1 MRRYLLV
8 DDDTIFNFLHTEVIK
23 TVDSSAHIDL
33 FNASPEGLQFLEEAL
48 EGKGEMPHFLFLDI
62 RMPEMDGFEYL
73 DALMNYPIEKFKDLR
88 IYVLSSSL
96 AERDKE
102 KSLAYPIVTGFIEK
116 TLTIEK
122 LKSIIETYPME

>member
-8 DDDTIFNFLHTEVIK
+8 DDDTIFNYLHTEVIK
-23 TVDSSAHIDL
+23 AVDNSAQIDL
-33 FNASPEGLQFLEEAL
+33 FNSSTEGLEFLKDAL
-48 EGKGEMPHFLFLDI
+48 EDKHPIPNFLFLDI

-73 DALMNYPIEKFKDLR
+73 DELMKYPVEKFKDLR

-96 AERDKE
+96 AERDKD
-102 KSLAYPIVTGFIEK
+102 KSLSYPIVTGFIEK

-122 LKSIIETYPME
+122 LKGLIETYPL

>member
-23 TVDSSAHIDL
+23 TVDDSAQIDL
-33 FNASPEGLQFLEEAL
+33 FNSSMEGLEFLKDAL
-48 EGKGEMPHFLFLDI
+48 EDKHPMPNFLFLDI

-73 DALMNYPIEKFKDLR
+73 DELMKFPIEKFKDLR

-102 KSLAYPIVTGFIEK
+102 KSLSYPIVTGFIEK

-122 LKSIIETYPME
+122 LKGIIETYPM

>member
-23 TVDSSAHIDL
+23 AVDNSAQIDL
-33 FNASPEGLQFLEEAL
+33 FNSSTEGLEFLKDAL
-48 EGKGEMPHFLFLDI
+48 EDKHPMPNFLFLDI

-73 DALMNYPIEKFKDLR
+73 DELMKFPIEKFKDLR

-96 AERDKE
+96 AERDKD
-102 KSLAYPIVTGFIEK
+102 KSLSYPIVTGFIEK

-122 LKSIIETYPME
+122 LKGIIETYPL

>member
-23 TVDSSAHIDL
+23 TVDDSAQIDL
-33 FNASPEGLQFLEEAL
+33 FNSSMEGLEFLKDAL
-48 EGKGEMPHFLFLDI
+48 EDKHPMPNFLFLDI

-73 DALMNYPIEKFKDLR
+73 DELMKFPIEKFKDLR

-102 KSLAYPIVTGFIEK
+102 KSLSYPIVAGFIEK

-122 LKSIIETYPME
+122 LKGIIETY

>member
-23 TVDSSAHIDL
+23 AVDDSAQIDL
-33 FNASPEGLQFLEEAL
+33 FNSSTGGLEFLKDAL
-48 EGKGEMPHFLFLDI
+48 EDKHPMPNFLFLDI

-73 DALMNYPIEKFKDLR
+73 DELIKYPVEKFKDLR

-96 AERDKE
+96 AERDKD
-102 KSLAYPIVTGFIEK
+102 KSLSYPIVTGFIEK

-122 LKSIIETYPME
+122 LKGIIETYPL

>member
-23 TVDSSAHIDL
+23 TVDNSAQIDL
-33 FNASPEGLQFLEEAL
+33 FNSSMEGLEFLKDAL
-48 EGKGEMPHFLFLDI
+48 EDKHPMPNFLFLDI

-73 DALMNYPIEKFKDLR
+73 DELMKFPIEKFKDLR

-102 KSLAYPIVTGFIEK
+102 KSLSYPIVTGFIEK

-122 LKSIIETYPME
+122 LKGIIETYPM

>member
-23 TVDSSAHIDL
+23 AVDDSAQIDL
-33 FNASPEGLQFLEEAL
+33 FNSSTEGLEFLKDAL
-48 EGKGEMPHFLFLDI
+48 EDKHPMPNFLFLDI

-73 DALMNYPIEKFKDLR
+73 DELMKYPVEKFKDLR

-96 AERDKE
+96 AERDKD
-102 KSLAYPIVTGFIEK
+102 KSLSYPIVTGFIEK

-122 LKSIIETYPME
+122 LKGLIETYPL

>member
-1 MRRYLLV
+1 MRRFLLV
-8 DDDTIFNFLHTEVIK
+8 DDDSIFNFLHTEVIK
-23 TVDSSAHIDL
+23 TVDDSAQIDL
-33 FNASPEGLQFLEEAL
+33 FNSSMEGLEFLKEAL
-48 EGKGEMPHFLFLDI
+48 EDKHPMPNFLFLDI

-73 DALMNYPIEKFKDLR
+73 DELMKFPIEKFKDLR

-102 KSLAYPIVTGFIEK
+102 KSLSYPIVTGFIEK

-122 LKSIIETYPME
+122 LKGIIETYPM

>member
-23 TVDSSAHIDL
+23 TVDSSAQIDL
-33 FNASPEGLQFLEEAL
+33 FNSSIEGLEFLQAAL
-48 EGKGEMPHFLFLDI
+48 DEKREMPHFLFLDI

-73 DALMNYPIEKFKDLR
+73 DELMKYPIEKFKDLR
-88 IYVLSSSL
+88 IFIVSSSL

-102 KSLAYPIVTGFIEK
+102 KSLSYSIVSGFVEK

-122 LKSIIETYPME
+122 LKGIIETYPL

>member
-23 TVDSSAHIDL
+23 AVDDSAQIDL
-33 FNASPEGLQFLEEAL
+33 FNSSTEGLEFLKDAL
-48 EGKGEMPHFLFLDI
+48 EDKHPMPNFLFLDI

-73 DALMNYPIEKFKDLR
+73 DELMKFPIEKFKDLR

-96 AERDKE
+96 AERDKD
-102 KSLAYPIVTGFIEK
+102 KSLSYPIVTGFIEK

-122 LKSIIETYPME
+122 LKGIIETYPL

>member
-23 TVDSSAHIDL
+23 TVDDSAQIDL
-33 FNASPEGLQFLEEAL
+33 FNSSMEGLEFLKEAL
-48 EGKGEMPHFLFLDI
+48 EDKHPMPNFLFLDI

-73 DALMNYPIEKFKDLR
+73 DELMKFPIEKFKDLR

-102 KSLAYPIVTGFIEK
+102 KSLSYPIVTGFIEK

-122 LKSIIETYPME
+122 LKGIIETYPM

>member
-23 TVDSSAHIDL
+23 AVDDSAQIDL
-33 FNASPEGLQFLEEAL
+33 FNSSTEGLEFLKDAL
-48 EGKGEMPHFLFLDI
+48 EDKHPMPNFLFLDI

-73 DALMNYPIEKFKDLR
+73 DELIKYPVEKFKDLR

-96 AERDKE
+96 AERDKD
-102 KSLAYPIVTGFIEK
+102 KSLSYPIVTGFIEK

-122 LKSIIETYPME
+122 LKGIIETYPL

>member
-8 DDDTIFNFLHTEVIK
+8 DDDVIFNFLHTEVIK
-23 TVDSSAHIDL
+23 AVDGLAHIDL
-33 FNASPEGLQFLEEAL
+33 FNSSTEGLEFLKEAL
-48 EGKGEMPHFLFLDI
+48 DNKREMPHFLFLDI

-73 DALMNYPIEKFKDLR
+73 DELMNYPVEKFKDLK

-96 AERDKE
+96 ADRDKD
-102 KSLAYPIVTGFIEK
+102 KSLSYQIVTGFIEK

-122 LKSIIETYPME
+122 LKGIIGTYPL

>member
-1 MRRYLLV
+1 MRRFLLV
-8 DDDTIFNFLHTEVIK
+8 DDDSIFNFLHTEVIK
-23 TVDSSAHIDL
+23 AVDELAQINL
-33 FNASPEGLQFLEEAL
+33 FNSSTEGLEFLQDAL
-48 EGKGEMPHFLFLDI
+48 EGKREMPHFLFLDI

-73 DALMNYPIEKFKDLR
+73 DELMKYPVEKFKELR

-102 KSLAYPIVTGFIEK
+102 KSLSSPIVTGFIEK

-122 LKSIIETYPME
+122 LKGIIETYPV

>member
-1 MRRYLLV
+1 MRRFLLV
-8 DDDTIFNFLHTEVIK
+8 DDDSIFNFLHTEVIK
-23 TVDSSAHIDL
+23 AVDELAQIDL
-33 FNASPEGLQFLEEAL
+33 FNSSTEGLEFLQDAL
-48 EGKGEMPHFLFLDI
+48 EGKREMPHFLFLDI

-73 DALMNYPIEKFKDLR
+73 DELMKYPVEKFKELR

-102 KSLAYPIVTGFIEK
+102 KSLSSPIVTGFIEK

-122 LKSIIETYPME
+122 LKGIIETYPV

>member
-1 MRRYLLV
+1 MRRFLLV
-8 DDDTIFNFLHTEVIK
+8 DDDSIFNFLHTEVIK
-23 TVDSSAHIDL
+23 AVDELAQINL
-33 FNASPEGLQFLEEAL
+33 FNSSSEGLDFLQDAL
-48 EGKGEMPHFLFLDI
+48 EGKREMPHFLFLDI

-73 DALMNYPIEKFKDLR
+73 DELMKHPIEKFKDLR

-102 KSLAYPIVTGFIEK
+102 KSLTCPIVTGFIEK

-122 LKSIIETYPME
+122 LKGIIETYPV

>member
-23 TVDSSAHIDL
+23 AVDDSAQIDL
-33 FNASPEGLQFLEEAL
+33 FNSSTEGLEFLKDAL
-48 EGKGEMPHFLFLDI
+48 EDKHPMPNFLFLDI

-73 DALMNYPIEKFKDLR
+73 DELTKYPVEKFKDLR

-96 AERDKE
+96 AERDKD
-102 KSLAYPIVTGFIEK
+102 KSLSYPIVTGFIEK

-122 LKSIIETYPME
+122 LKGIIETYPL

>member
-1 MRRYLLV
+1 MRRFLLV
-8 DDDTIFNFLHTEVIK
+8 DDDSIFNFLHTEVIK
-23 TVDSSAHIDL
+23 TVDDSAQIDL
-33 FNASPEGLQFLEEAL
+33 FNSSMEGLEFLKDAL
-48 EGKGEMPHFLFLDI
+48 EDKHPMPNFLFLDI

-73 DALMNYPIEKFKDLR
+73 DELMKFPIEKFKDLR

-102 KSLAYPIVTGFIEK
+102 KSLSYPIVTGFIEK

-122 LKSIIETYPME
+122 LKGIIETYPM

>member
-1 MRRYLLV
+1 M
-8 DDDTIFNFLHTEVIK
+8 
-23 TVDSSAHIDL
+23 
-33 FNASPEGLQFLEEAL
+33 EGLEFLKDAL
-48 EGKGEMPHFLFLDI
+48 EDKHPMPNFLFLDI

-73 DALMNYPIEKFKDLR
+73 DELMKFPIEKFKDLR

-102 KSLAYPIVTGFIEK
+102 KSLSYPIVTGFIEK

-122 LKSIIETYPME
+122 LKGIIETYSM

>member
-23 TVDSSAHIDL
+23 TVDDSAQIDL
-33 FNASPEGLQFLEEAL
+33 FNSSMEGLEFLKDAL
-48 EGKGEMPHFLFLDI
+48 EDKHPMPNFLFLDI

-73 DALMNYPIEKFKDLR
+73 DELMKFPIEKFKDLR

-102 KSLAYPIVTGFIEK
+102 KSLSYPIVTGFIEK

-122 LKSIIETYPME
+122 LKGIIETYPV